1 MQSFQE
7 RFRTKS
13 STIGKSGELDINHNN
28 AIQRP
33 QDSQIHGP
41 IQSPIIKT
49 IAKTIIGPSST
60 PSQMLI
66 SNTPKYRNSSYNSQ
80 DFDSQLD
87 SIETHFEDSFSNKK
101 RGIDYK
107 PYTIKDYNNIKP
119 KKYYELGGLGSPT
132 IGTEDWAKRKIIND
146 KRIEYGKKAIKMPRE
161 NTITDCAI
169 EYAEK
174 IKYRF
179 TMNTRHSTAIN

>member
-13 STIGKSGELDINHNN
+13 STVGKSGELDIKPDY

-33 QDSQIHGP
+33 HDRQIH
-41 IQSPIIKT
+41 SPIHSPMIKI
-49 IAKTIIGPSST
+49 IAKTIIDQSNT
-60 PSQMLI
+60 PSKMPI
-66 SNTPKYRNSSYNSQ
+66 FATPKYRNLSNKSQ
-80 DFDSQLD
+80 DFDSPLH
-87 SIETHFEDSFSNKK
+87 SVETPFNESSPYKK

-119 KKYYELGGLGSPT
+119 MKYYELGGLGSPT
-132 IGTEDWAKRKIIND
+132 IGTEDWAKRKVISD
-146 KRIEYGKKAIKMPRE
+146 KRIEYGKKAAKMPRE

-169 EYAEK
+169 EYAET
-174 IKYRF
+174 IRYRF
-179 TMNTRHSTAIN
+179 TVNARHSTAIK